1 MRVTPTQGEDAP
13 RSITATA
20 RRAQIVAAA
29 IDTIAELGYQQ
40 ASFAR
45 IARRA
50 GLSSTRLI
58 SYHFAGKDELIGQVV
73 AEIAGELA
81 EFMTERMAAATSA
94 RELLA
99 TYISANAE
107 FVGKNRQKMTAFLA
121 IFLGGGYTYSTGD
134 ELVRTSPVEE
144 ILLRGQRDGEF
155 RGFDTTVMATLVQR
169 SVEGLPFLLA
179 TRPELDPIAY
189 AREVVTTFDLAT
201 RKETR

>member
-1 MRVTPTQGEDAP
+1 VP

-29 IDTIAELGYQQ
+29 IETIAELGYQQ

-73 AEIAGELA
+73 TEIAGEIA
-81 EFMTERMAAATSA
+81 AFMSRRMAATTSA
-94 RELLA
+94 RDALA

-107 FVGKNRQKMTAFLA
+107 FVAQHRQKMTAFLA
-121 IFLGGGYTYSTGD
+121 IFLSGGFSYETGD
-134 ELVRTSPVEE
+134 ELVTVSPVEQ
-144 ILLRGQRDGEF
+144 ILSRGQHAGEF
-155 RGFDTTVMATLVQR
+155 RDFDTTVMATLVQR

-179 TRPELDPIAY
+179 SRPDLDPTAY

-201 RKETR
+201 RAEP

>member
-1 MRVTPTQGEDAP
+1 VRVKPTESDGQA

-29 IDTIAELGYQQ
+29 IDTIADLGYQQ

-45 IARRA
+45 IAERA

-73 AEIAGELA
+73 AEIAGEIEA
-81 EFMTERMAAATSA
+81 FMTERMSAITSA
-94 RELLA
+94 RAALA
-99 TYISANAE
+99 AYITSNAE
-107 FVGKNRQKMTAFLA
+107 FVAENRRKMLAFLE
-121 IFLGGGYTYSTGD
+121 IFLGGGFSYETGD

-144 ILLRGQRDGEF
+144 IMAWGQRDGEF
-155 RGFDTTVMATLVQR
+155 RAFDTTVMATLVQR
-169 SVEGLPFLLA
+169 SIEGLPFLLA
-179 TRPELDPIAY
+179 TRPDTDPIAY

-201 RKETR
+201 RAES